1 MSNNISGKRTDQ
13 KGTKSG
19 APPNIGDE
27 ITTFIEQIDSL
38 STSLLLAQKVTTTAR
53 EKIADSMTKFIDKHG
68 TLVRETN
75 DTKSFSIAPQ
85 HAEKGA
91 VLKKQYEHVDLALS
105 ILPRSFLVSMVTQF
119 DAYFA
124 RLIRVLYFT
133 KPELLEASGNTLSFA
148 ELVELKSIDAAREFL
163 LEREVEAVLRKSS
176 IEQFTWLENKFG
188 IPLRKDL
195 ASWHTLLEAMERSH
209 HFVHRNGVISQR
221 YFDVCGALGIP
232 LDGVISIGDLLPA
245 SSEYFDSAYRA
256 LYEISV
262 KLAHI
267 FWRTLKPEELAAADH
282 NLLKITQ
289 DLIVAKKYKL
299 AIALLDFSVLTLKL
313 FNNEETRRTF
323 IINRAQAYKWNKQEN
338 ICSLVLSQEE
348 WAGQPDHLQL
358 AVAVLSDNF
367 TLAAT
372 IMGKIGPGEAQQI
385 AYIEAPLFREFRKS
399 VEFNRAYEKVFSTRF
414 MKVEHI
420 AKKLVA

>member
-1 MSNNISGKRTDQ
+1 MSNNISGKRTDR
-13 KGTKSG
+13 KEPKNSVE
-19 APPNIGDE
+19 PNIGDE

-38 STSLLLAQKVTTTAR
+38 STSLLLAQKVTVTAR
-53 EKIADSMTKFIDKHG
+53 EKIADSMTKFIDMHG
-68 TLVRETN
+68 TLVRETD
-75 DTKSFSIAPQ
+75 DTKSFSIALQ

-148 ELVELKSIDAAREFL
+148 ELVELKSIEAAREFL

-195 ASWHTLLEAMERSH
+195 VSWHTLLEAMERSH
-209 HFVHRNGVISQR
+209 HFVHRNGVISQQ
-221 YFDVCGALGIP
+221 YFDVCRALGIP
-232 LDGVISIGDLLPA
+232 VDGVISIGDKLPA

-267 FWRTLKPEELAAADH
+267 FWRTLKPEELDAADR

-289 DLIVAKKYKL
+289 DLIIMEKYRL
-299 AIALLDFSVLTLKL
+299 AIALLDFSVLTLKK

-323 IINRAQAYKWNKQEN
+323 IINRALAYKWNKQEN

-348 WAGQPDHLQL
+348 WAGQPDHIQL

-367 TLAAT
+367 TLAAM
-372 IMGKIGPGEAQQI
+372 IMEKIGKSEAQKI
-385 AYIEAPLFREFRKS
+385 SYIEAPLFREFRKS
-399 VEFNRAYEKVFSTRF
+399 VDFHRAYEKVFSTRF

-420 AKKLVA
+420 PKKLVA